1 MKDEKTLPPHGDIR
15 EIDAMNAL
23 WHRRTSKMRI
33 GWNKAENVAHDL
45 LLYRKQIV
53 GRQICKIRETIPK
66 VHNGVRSH
74 ESDMSIVLVKW

>member
-1 MKDEKTLPPHGDIR
+1 MKLEKTLPPHGDIR
-15 EIDAMNAL
+15 EIDAMKAL

-45 LLYRKQIV
+45 LLYRKQI
-53 GRQICKIRETIPK
+53 CKIRETIPK